1 MGTLEKIKKL
11 VGQGT
16 VVLIPG
22 RLAIMRNW
30 TEEIQKES
38 CGRFADRA
46 GRNVRGGEVHRRG
59 RTSRDYGRSR
69 RSRRGSGNRFDSGH
83 YGCQRMSGTLFRLS
97 ADVGGTDRILR
108 HGTPDVRSNQAMCS
122 VLGIL

>member
-16 VVLIPG
+16 VVLIAG

-46 GRNVRGGEVHRRG
+46 GRRN
-59 RTSRDYGRSR
+59 
-69 RSRRGSGNRFDSGH
+69 
-83 YGCQRMSGTLFRLS
+83 LW
-97 ADVGGTDRILR
+97 AILIIF
-108 HGTPDVRSNQAMCS
+108 CS
-122 VLGIL
+122 QP